1 MDNWWYDLY
10 DIIQKRDIEV
20 EKLKKQ
26 IELWQATHEECI
38 MVQIEFQK
46 EIERIIELNSKFD
59 NI

>member
-1 MDNWWYDLY
+1 MDNNYNDLY
-10 DIIQKRDIEV
+10 EIIQKRDIEI

-26 IELWQATHEECI
+26 IELWQATQEECI

-46 EIERIIELNSKFD
+46 EIDRIMAFNSKFD